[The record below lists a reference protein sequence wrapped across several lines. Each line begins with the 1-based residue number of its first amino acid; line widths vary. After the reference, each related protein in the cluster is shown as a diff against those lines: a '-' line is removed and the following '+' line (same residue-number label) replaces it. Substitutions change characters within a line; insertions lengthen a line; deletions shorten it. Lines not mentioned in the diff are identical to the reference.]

1 MQYVIDELT
10 KSLRYHRRQMDDTL
24 NKIKNSEESIAMLK
38 ESNQKHTQ
46 AIEEIANHL
55 DQLEKAVERQL
66 DQPIE
71 NNPNNSIKEEL
82 A

>member
-1 MQYVIDELT
+1 MKYVIDELT
-10 KSLRYHRRQMDDTL
+10 KSLRYHRRQMDENV
-24 NKIKNSEESIAMLK
+24 NKIRHSEESIAMLK
-38 ESNQKHTQ
+38 ESNVKHSQ
-46 AIEEIANHL
+46 AIEEIENHL
-55 DQLEKAVERQL
+55 DELEKAAERQL